1 MVLLLL
7 FFFDQQFQDPNCEIA
22 LANWLKTEINWNS
35 NIILLDEGR
44 SVKC

>member
-22 LANWLKTEINWNS
+22 LANWLKTDDQLKFKDH
-35 NIILLDEGR
+35 IIR
-44 SVKC
+44 